1 MLSKRDPQSYPLV
14 VVAVLNY
21 KGKSFLKKCLRSL
34 QNQTYPEYRVVLIDN
49 GSGDGSVNYVKKEFP
64 WVDVIVFNNNL
75 GYPEAYNRV
84 ISRLKSEFVAL
95 LNMDTEVERNWLEE
109 LVKPLIKE
117 ESIAASGSK
126 VLLYDQRDIVTHAG
140 GKFSLVGGFGIGF
153 LKKREKVHDGFG
165 DTGWANGCSILVR
178 RSAFLKIGG
187 FDNDYF
193 AYAEEL
199 DFCWRAWLLGYKVVH
214 APSSIVYHA
223 FGGSWGFSL
232 SPRKLFLVHR
242 NRLMTII
249 KNFELKNLMLALF
262 FSATYDLLNGIL
274 MSMRKQGSA
283 YHYFSQLLRAE
294 VYILK
299 NFRSI
304 IQKRRRAQKAR
315 VISDDFL
322 SRRGLLA
329 PFREEILQFKWNL
342 FGSVANAKNT
352 GY

>member
-1 MLSKRDPQSYPLV
+1 MPLKRDSQPYPPV

-49 GSGDGSVNYVKKEFP
+49 ASGDGSVNYVKKEFP
-64 WVDVIVFNNNL
+64 WVDIIVFDKNL

-153 LKKREKVHDGFG
+153 LKKREKVPDGFG
-165 DTGWANGCSILVR
+165 DTGWANGCSMLVR
-178 RSAFLKIGG
+178 RSAFLQVGG

-199 DFCWRAWLLGYKVVH
+199 DFCWRAWLLGYRVVH
-214 APSSIVYHA
+214 VPSSIVYHA

-249 KNFELKNLMLALF
+249 KNLELKNLLLALF
-262 FSATYDLLNGIL
+262 FSTAYDLLNAVLI
-274 MSMRKQGSA
+274 SMRKQGSA
-283 YHYFSQLLRAE
+283 HQYFSQLLRAE
-294 VYILK
+294 VYVLR
-299 NFRSI
+299 NSRSI
-304 IQKRRRAQKAR
+304 VQKRSRSQKAR
-315 VISDDFL
+315 VISDKSL
-322 SRRGLLA
+322 SKRGLLA
-329 PFREEILQFKWNL
+329 PFKEEILQFKWNL
-342 FGSVANAKNT
+342 FGSVTTAKNS
-352 GY
+352 